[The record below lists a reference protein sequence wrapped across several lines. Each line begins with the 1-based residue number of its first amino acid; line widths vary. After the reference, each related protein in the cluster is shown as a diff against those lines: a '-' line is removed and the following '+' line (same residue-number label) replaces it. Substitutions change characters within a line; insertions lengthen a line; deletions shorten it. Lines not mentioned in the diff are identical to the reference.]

1 MSLNVVVLHPHYKL
15 DYVALIFEHGYE
27 FDKVQSLTKDVKHF
41 SSRLYEFYKE
51 SGTCNSDISKWT
63 VSNNEAEVLTQWSVV
78 MGDDNDDNR
87 RLRNLKFKM
96 MQVKK
101 MFWN

>member
-1 MSLNVVVLHPHYKL
+1 MATQMLKKFDKYQGTLGDVNKLSLNVVVLHPHYKL

-51 SGTCNSDISKWT
+51 SGTCNSDISK
-63 VSNNEAEVLTQWSVV
+63 
-78 MGDDNDDNR
+78 
-87 RLRNLKFKM
+87 
-96 MQVKK
+96 
-101 MFWN
+101 